1 MTEHRW
7 KLWLYKTLLILMP
20 IPVTVFA
27 SINAWEDNHV
37 VPEYDYCMS
46 YDSPSLL
53 DLSSSELSQMLAAP
67 LCALLA
73 SVFTFGNDIKE
84 LVQFSSPKT
93 LIGGK
98 TQRKVEPL
106 LQRIPFRMAL
116 ISLLTIIVL
125 IAMFF
130 VMFLTSGPRAVQV
143 VEALVLLF
151 NIFKG
156 PIAIFWTIR
165 PNKLN
170 AKEKTPAERQ
180 KEVIQ
185 LA

>member
-1 MTEHRW
+1 
-7 KLWLYKTLLILMP
+7 MP

-46 YDSPSLL
+46 NDSPSLS

-67 LCALLA
+67 LSALLA
-73 SVFTFGNDIKE
+73 TLYTFGNDLKE
-84 LVQFSSPKT
+84 LYNFSSPKT
-93 LIGGK
+93 LNGGK

-106 LQRIPFRMAL
+106 LQRIPCRVAL
-116 ISLLTIIVL
+116 ISLLTIFVL
-125 IAMFF
+125 ITSIGL
-130 VMFLTSGPRAVQV
+130 FLAAGPRAFQV
-143 VEALVLLF
+143 VETLVILC

-165 PNKLN
+165 PNKQN
-170 AKEKTPAERQ
+170 SKEKTPAEQQ

-185 LA
+185 LAQQERLAKNQEETAV